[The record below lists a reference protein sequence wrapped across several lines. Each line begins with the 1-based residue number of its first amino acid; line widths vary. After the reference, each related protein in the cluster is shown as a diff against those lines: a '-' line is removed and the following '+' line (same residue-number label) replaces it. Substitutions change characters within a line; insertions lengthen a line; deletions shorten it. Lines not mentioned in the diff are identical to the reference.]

1 MMWWGSEYG
10 MGWMWI
16 PGVLFTLLVVAG
28 IVALIVVATRS
39 GRSYSVGPGAQDSAR
54 TILGER
60 LARGEITPEQY
71 RELLATLDERR
82 SP

>member
-10 MGWMWI
+10 MWWMWI

-28 IVALIVVATRS
+28 VVALIVVATRS
-39 GRSYSVGPGAQDSAR
+39 GRSHSVGPGAEDSAR
-54 TILGER
+54 TIVGQR

-71 RELLATLDERR
+71 RELLATLNER
-82 SP
+82 